1 MTWIE
6 ILGFVTGAASVTLAV
21 RESAW
26 NWLVGI
32 ANNVF
37 FFLLFW
43 HSKLYAD
50 ALLQIVYAVISVYG
64 WWNWVRGGTG
74 HSKLPISSTGKRTAL
89 ILFLLTALATG
100 TMTYLL
106 ARFSDSKVPFWDGV
120 TTALS
125 LTAQFMLSRKLLEN
139 WWVWMT
145 AESFTSFFIAT
156 KPFILQ
162 VFSTRSSLRFV
173 SPDTVR
179 GSRLSGQSLDSL
191 RRCNED
197 GTRYR
202 KVLSSPSWTQ
212 VSD

>member
-6 ILGFVTGAASVTLAV
+6 ILGFVTGAASVILAV

-32 ANNVF
+32 GNNVF

-50 ALLQIVYAVISVYG
+50 ALLQVVYAVISVYG
-64 WWNWVRGGTG
+64 WWNWVRGGTNK
-74 HSKLPISSTGKRTAL
+74 SKLPISSTRKGTAL
-89 ILFLLTALATG
+89 LLFVITALAAG
-100 TMTYLL
+100 IMTWLL
-106 ARFSDSKVPFWDGV
+106 ARFSDSKVPFWDGL

-145 AESFTSFFIAT
+145 ADIIYILLYCYKALYLTGFLYAIFFALCIAGY
-156 KPFILQ
+156 
-162 VFSTRSSLRFV
+162 
-173 SPDTVR
+173 R
-179 GSRLSGQSLDSL
+179 GWLKSIKSAPQEVEAIR
-191 RRCNED
+191 
-197 GTRYR
+197 
-202 KVLSSPSWTQ
+202 
-212 VSD
+212 